1 MNEVP
6 TENVRLTTESEALA
20 REIEDRLIT
29 FASPD
34 ARLEWDA
41 LRARWPWSGQRRPS
55 VDASSDDEPEIVI
68 VKVRR
73 FKAILGSLSERQSTR
88 AS

>member
-1 MNEVP
+1 MHEQP
-6 TENVRLTTESEALA
+6 SENVRLTTESEALA
-20 REIEDRLIT
+20 REIEDRLIAY
-29 FASPD
+29 ASAD

-55 VDASSDDEPEIVI
+55 VDASPDDEPEIVI

-73 FKAILGSLSERQSTR
+73 FKDILGSISERQS
-88 AS
+88 ANA